1 METPS
6 RDEDE
11 AERDS
16 ATDQEI
22 ADVIPIR
29 TSSVEHS
36 MARHAARGT
45 ESIEETLQRLA
56 NKPDEA

>member
-1 METPS
+1 METPP
-6 RDEDE
+6 RDEDK

-29 TSSVEHS
+29 TSSVEQSIPVTQHV
-36 MARHAARGT
+36 ARSR
-45 ESIEETLQRLA
+45 
-56 NKPDEA
+56 